1 MRDSKCDVGRA
12 GGREDDE
19 VWDEEDANGDRVSPR
34 PEPDDVVADELFAL
48 DTGPGPEP
56 ELLPVAGV
64 VAPVDPPRELPLVS
78 RPRLLL
84 DDEPKFDAEVVVEV
98 DDAELDIGAE
108 FRVRLLASLPRT

>member
-1 MRDSKCDVGRA
+1 MRDSKCEVGRA

-19 VWDEEDANGDRVSPR
+19 VWDEEDASGDCDSLR
-34 PEPDDVVADELFAL
+34 PESDDELIAL
-48 DTGPGPEP
+48 DIGPGPEP
-56 ELLPVAGV
+56 ELLPVAEV
-64 VAPVDPPRELPLVS
+64 VAPVDPPRELPLLS

-108 FRVRLLASLPRT
+108 FRVRLLSSLPWT